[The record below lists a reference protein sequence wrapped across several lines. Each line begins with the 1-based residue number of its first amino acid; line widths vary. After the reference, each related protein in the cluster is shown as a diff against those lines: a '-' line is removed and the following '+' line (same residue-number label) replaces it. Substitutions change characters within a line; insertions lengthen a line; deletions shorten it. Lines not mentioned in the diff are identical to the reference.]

1 MNKISYIR
9 SSVASPKEINLDYV
23 KEFIMKNEY
32 ILNKNKES
40 FNIIY
45 LIDNARQIAEEC
57 NTKYIS

>member
-32 ILNKNKES
+32 ILNKNQCGDSVVVKL
-40 FNIIY
+40 FIFV
-45 LIDNARQIAEEC
+45 
-57 NTKYIS
+57 

>member
-9 SSVASPKEINLDYV
+9 SSVASPKEINLDYI
-23 KEFIMKNEY
+23 KESTMKNEY
-32 ILNKNKES
+32 ILNKSNDL

-45 LIDNARQIAEEC
+45 LIDNGRQIAEEC

>member
-23 KEFIMKNEY
+23 KEFLMKNEY
-32 ILNKNKES
+32 ILNKNKEL

-45 LIDNARQIAEEC
+45 LIDNARQIVEEC

>member
-32 ILNKNKES
+32 ILNKNKEL

-45 LIDNARQIAEEC
+45 LIDNARRIAEEC